1 MNELLS
7 YSSELKHEANQ
18 LVVSNRLFNLL
29 REYGCPLSGESFELN
44 VMTNRIV
51 NFYVGNDEMDE
62 ESIFHMGYQLTKRF
76 QPYKMIFANEKGKYQ
91 WSVYMIQKGEEWKLD
106 ISVLPE
112 NIVKGKVEKQVL
124 LKSLLTEKKRECIL
138 FFKQQ
143 SGYNRYYTSDHVYK
157 AVLEDDIYD
166 DMSFFMWLQ
175 KQKKGNQQT

>member
-1 MNELLS
+1 
-7 YSSELKHEANQ
+7 
-18 LVVSNRLFNLL
+18 
-29 REYGCPLSGESFELN
+29 
-44 VMTNRIV
+44 MTNRII

-76 QPYKMIFANEKGKYQ
+76 SPYKMIFANEKDKYQ

-112 NIVKGKVEKQVL
+112 NIVKGKVEKQEL
-124 LKSLLTEKKRECIL
+124 LKSLFTEKKRECIL

-157 AVLEDDIYD
+157 AVLEDDIHD
-166 DMSFFMWLQ
+166 DMSFLCGC
-175 KQKKGNQQT
+175 KDKKSKSTNVKKSRLGSFYAFTDVFTGKAAFSIQICFSMLPIVPMNKSAVT